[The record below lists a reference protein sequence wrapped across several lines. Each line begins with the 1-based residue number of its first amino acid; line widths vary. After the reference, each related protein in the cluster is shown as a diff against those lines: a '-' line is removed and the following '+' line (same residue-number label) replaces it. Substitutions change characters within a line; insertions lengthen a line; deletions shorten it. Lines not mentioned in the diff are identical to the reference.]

1 MLRSTGHR
9 RSCVAS
15 SRSLLLTR
23 AGLGPPHTPPSSGGA
38 SVSGASLPLHFR
50 WQRPPP
56 VSKRPLFGTTATYV
70 FTAVGFPHEPGPP
83 LPASGDTFTST
94 APRRLKAI
102 CPKQPACCADGGGP
116 GGMAVVHGPQAA
128 DLRGPLQGDRP
139 CSRRPAWSPAGRR
152 VAEPGPGALG
162 HGCASPLLYPERQ
175 RWPLQRHLQLRS
187 QEREESFADRVMA
200 PSTSYLMN
208 SDSPCLRKA
217 EQPLSL
223 SWVIRTASQVVFLLP
238 SCAPYSLSSTQQ
250 QVWPILSQ
258 SGANKP
264 NDGCFPGSSV
274 VKNRLTNSGNMG
286 LFPDLGRSH
295 MSRSN

>member
-23 AGLGPPHTPPSSGGA
+23 AGLRPPHTPPSSGGA

-102 CPKQPACCADGGGP
+102 CPKQPTCCADGGRP

-217 EQPLSL
+217 EHTHRVQTSPDFRE
-223 SWVIRTASQVVFLLP
+223 IHCLL
-238 SCAPYSLSSTQQ
+238 T
-250 QVWPILSQ
+250 
-258 SGANKP
+258 
-264 NDGCFPGSSV
+264 D
-274 VKNRLTNSGNMG
+274 
-286 LFPDLGRSH
+286 
-295 MSRSN
+295 